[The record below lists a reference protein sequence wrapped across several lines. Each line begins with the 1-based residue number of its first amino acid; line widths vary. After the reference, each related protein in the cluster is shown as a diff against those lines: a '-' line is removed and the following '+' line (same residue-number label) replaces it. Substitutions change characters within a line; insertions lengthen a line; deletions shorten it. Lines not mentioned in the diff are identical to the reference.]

1 MTVTIPAAT
10 PWPLLKKILFRF
22 FFIYFTLYIA
32 PLESIGFGWLVIKA
46 NAQFFQVFGVQQVTQ
61 VFNGSGDTSYDW
73 ATVCLILSL
82 AVTGTLIW
90 SVADYKRKTY
100 NQLHYLLCFAV
111 RYTLLFAAFSYGII
125 KIFVLQ
131 MPYPLYSQL
140 ATPLGNYLPM
150 RFSWLFIGYSAPYQ
164 IFSGVMELV
173 AALLLL
179 YRRTVTLG
187 VMVAAGVFIN
197 VLMLNLCY
205 DIPVKL
211 YAMHLTLMSLF
222 LLVNEF
228 DRLFRFFVLHTTAPE
243 GSIYTYPF
251 TKKWQRITRWVIKTG
266 FVLLLGYTFY
276 GTWENARQ
284 SKTVTE
290 HKDFKSGVYD
300 VTTYV
305 LNKDTLP
312 ALLTDTLRWQDFII
326 EKNGMGSINTHD
338 TLFRKRYGRG
348 YFVFTADTVQPVIHF
363 KKLAQDTADIMTMY
377 YKRTDSNTLQ
387 LWGYKHTDSLFVEL
401 KKSSRHFQLAENQF
415 HWLSEANR

>member
-1 MTVTIPAAT
+1 
-10 PWPLLKKILFRF
+10 
-22 FFIYFTLYIA
+22 
-32 PLESIGFGWLVIKA
+32 
-46 NAQFFQVFGVQQVTQ
+46 
-61 VFNGSGDTSYDW
+61 
-73 ATVCLILSL
+73 
-82 AVTGTLIW
+82 
-90 SVADYKRKTY
+90 
-100 NQLHYLLCFAV
+100 
-111 RYTLLFAAFSYGII
+111 
-125 KIFVLQ
+125 
-131 MPYPLYSQL
+131 
-140 ATPLGNYLPM
+140 M

-173 AALLLL
+173 AAFLLL

-187 VMVAAGVFIN
+187 VMVATGVFIN

-228 DRLFRFFVLHTTAPE
+228 DRIFRFFVLHTSAPE
-243 GSIYTYPF
+243 GSIYNYPF
-251 TKKWQRITRWVIKTG
+251 TKKWQRIIRWVIKTG

-276 GTWENARQ
+276 GTWEEAQQ
-284 SKTVTE
+284 SKTVAE
-290 HKDFKSGVYD
+290 HKDLKSGVYD

-348 YFVFTADTVQPVIHF
+348 YFVFTADTMQPVIHF
-363 KKLAQDTADIMTMY
+363 KKLAQDTTDIMTMY
-377 YKRTDSNTLQ
+377 YKRTDSNTIQ